1 MNKPKQGQYS
11 GSNQEPIRD
20 GKLHSVNSFSSMIK
34 PLTKKSIL
42 LTGWGGGKGGG
53 GLPHKKHAAKDRNC
67 TLLKLELTISKSA
80 LT

>member
-53 GLPHKKHAAKDRNC
+53 GFHIKNMQ
-67 TLLKLELTISKSA
+67 LKTGIA
-80 LT
+80 PY